1 MPTTK
6 VLTRNDLGSTNAG
19 VISGHNFEVSRGG
32 WGVVGCSGVK
42 GGVVGC
48 SRVAGSGNQGEPS
61 VANCFTAAH
70 FIALVTARH

>member
-1 MPTTK
+1 MGCRG
-6 VLTRNDLGSTNAG
+6 VWGS
-19 VISGHNFEVSRGG
+19 V
-32 WGVVGCSGVK
+32 

-48 SRVAGSGNQGEPS
+48 REVGSGNQGEPS